1 MNICKISLLGLVVL
15 LVVACSPSPSNVVE
29 VKEAAPIYPDY
40 TDVTIPQNIAPLNF
54 LVRGNGNNAKG
65 QVTGVVVSV
74 NGEEMAA
81 SNDGKV
87 QFDLDDWHE
96 LLNTNAGKRLT
107 VSVTAEVDGQ
117 WRHYQDFH

>member
-107 VSVTAEVDGQ
+107 VSVTAEVDG
-117 WRHYQDFH
+117 